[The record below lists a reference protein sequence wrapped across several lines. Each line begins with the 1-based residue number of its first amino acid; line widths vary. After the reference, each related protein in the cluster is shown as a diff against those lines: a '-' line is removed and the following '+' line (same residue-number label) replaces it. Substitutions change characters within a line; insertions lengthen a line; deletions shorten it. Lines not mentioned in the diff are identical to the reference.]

1 MQKTASFSEL
11 GFVHLLRGTAVL
23 GPQFKGRNK
32 LLSVEATVT
41 FAQSE
46 QVAQSCPTLCDFTD
60 CRLPGSR
67 WSSLGQNTGVGGH
80 SLLQGIFPTQGWN
93 PFPSPGDLSSPGIEP
108 RSPALQV
115 DSLLSEPPGKP
126 SDTQAGLQMCP
137 ADLSPLA
144 QKTQGSHQQEGPLFH
159 RVPTVLTVKLR
170 VRPPR
175 LS

>member
-1 MQKTASFSEL
+1 MAHSLRDEISCC
-11 GFVHLLRGTAVL
+11 LLR
-23 GPQFKGRNK
+23 
-32 LLSVEATVT
+32 
-41 FAQSE
+41 AQSLSHK
-46 QVAQSCPTLCDFTD
+46 VNKSLSHVRLCDFMD